1 MLEIVQLFAAA
12 RGVGDVFE
20 QDDQFVVVAR
30 RVVDQAAAGAFAVR
44 AFPGLLPE
52 GAGGDVLECGIYS
65 HLAGRLS
72 GMALR
77 VDAQYPAG
85 LLVDVRK
92 QVVDRFARFVAQDVD
107 AQVADRQVFDQ
118 LCEVA
123 VIALRRLVTLI
134 DGGQFGIFGS
144 AFRNAADGSENRAD
158 ARQRIV
164 GGSHGSDLQASVAVG
179 RDERFVERVGDLEGG
194 AAGVNARPVLLAGQQ
209 VDLLERNAG
218 AICAEKVR
226 RQPRTGHFAL
236 SEVELPPSDA
246 GGVE

>member
-1 MLEIVQLFAAA
+1 MRVFLFAVIFGPGTLGVTLYRKGVVADAAHVREVRNQVEEMLEIVQLFAAA
-12 RGVGDVFE
+12 CGVGDVLE

-52 GAGGDVLECGIYS
+52 GAGGDVLECGDVFQGIYS

-134 DGGQFGIFGS
+134 DGG
-144 AFRNAADGSENRAD
+144 
-158 ARQRIV
+158 
-164 GGSHGSDLQASVAVG
+164 
-179 RDERFVERVGDLEGG
+179 
-194 AAGVNARPVLLAGQQ
+194 
-209 VDLLERNAG
+209 
-218 AICAEKVR
+218 
-226 RQPRTGHFAL
+226 
-236 SEVELPPSDA
+236 
-246 GGVE
+246 